1 MNDPRNAFADRQDGG
16 RRADELPTDPA
27 GEAMPVDSGDSA
39 PAGPEPVHRLHEA
52 VRRVKLAEAE
62 RMDAVTELR
71 QAEIA
76 RLELLRDALAG
87 VIAELPDDDDRFEL
101 AILPGDPPRLWV
113 DVTGHVVMARDRQT
127 YRFVNDTRLGRV
139 VLAETD
145 DVNRVADAVT
155 TYIAERLVEREKAF
169 AADYVRERVNRDA
182 TGAGPAGG
190 RSAGAGEEA
199 AHSTW
204 KATFALIGAMVI
216 GALLVAAYLDLF

>member
-16 RRADELPTDPA
+16 RKGDELPTDPA
-27 GEAMPVDSGDSA
+27 DEAGPVDSGDSA
-39 PAGPEPVHRLHEA
+39 RARPEPVHRLHEA

-62 RMDAVTELR
+62 RVDAATEIR
-71 QAEIA
+71 HAEIA

-155 TYIAERLVEREKAF
+155 TYVAERLVEREKAF
-169 AADYVRERVNRDA
+169 AADYFRERVSRDA
-182 TGAGPAGG
+182 TGAASADKASGRAGDK
-190 RSAGAGEEA
+190 GAN
-199 AHSTW
+199 STW
-204 KATFALIGAMVI
+204 KATFALIGMMAI